1 MYAPY
6 ASQDELPF
14 GCELLD
20 LKAKQQLRLLLY
32 VP

>member
-6 ASQDELPF
+6 ASQDEFPF

-20 LKAKQQLRLLLY
+20 LKAKQQLRLLLCM
-32 VP
+32 P